1 MCKNFIL
8 DYADYPTHSA
18 DFPDHSADYADHPGN
33 YPDYP
38 GQNRMEFLGSMMPQY
53 MALSV
58 SYFH

>member
-1 MCKNFIL
+1 MCKNFNL

-33 YPDYP
+33 YSDYP
-38 GQNRMEFLGSMMPQY
+38 GQNRMEFLGSMMPHY

-58 SYFH
+58 S